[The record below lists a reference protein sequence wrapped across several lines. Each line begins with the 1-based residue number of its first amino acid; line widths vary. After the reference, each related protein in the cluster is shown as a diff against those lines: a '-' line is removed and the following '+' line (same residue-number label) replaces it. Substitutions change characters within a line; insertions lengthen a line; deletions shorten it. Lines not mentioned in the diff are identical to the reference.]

1 VPAMTR
7 RFSGE
12 PDGAELERLFQQ
24 FCAELHAGAEGA
36 VGWLVEWLARE
47 MRARQWD
54 VYGIP

>member
-1 VPAMTR
+1 MTR